1 MKKIIQFIL
10 KILAK
15 TVLTKYRPE
24 IVGITGSLG
33 KTSAKEAIATVLSAK
48 FKVRSNVKNYNNEF
62 GLPLTILGI
71 KSPGR
76 SFVGW
81 LGVIARAIGLII
93 FTDKNYPQVLILEM
107 GVDKP
112 GDMDYLN
119 SIVSP
124 QVAVLT
130 MIGLSHLEN
139 FGTQAKLS
147 AEKKKIFDNLDKSG
161 WAVVNIDSEKIKE
174 IIPDLKH
181 KTMSYGLDASADV
194 RAINIVF
201 KFQEEDVSEDLL
213 GINFKIAY
221 KDSYIP
227 VLLPR
232 AISRGAISAA
242 LAGFTVGLVH
252 DFNPLE
258 IAKSLGEFA
267 PPPGRMNL
275 IAGLNGCIVIDDT
288 YNAAPQSVLSALD
301 TLDEMKVG
309 KNKHK
314 WIILADML
322 ELGEASE
329 ISHLEIG
336 ERVAQIKKA
345 SLLTLGQEA
354 LYIGIGAREHKMPE
368 EDMQHFNNH
377 QEIIEFM
384 SERLEAGDL
393 VLVKGSQGMRMEKV
407 VKGLMLEP
415 ELANELLVRQG
426 QDWQK

>member
-1 MKKIIQFIL
+1 MKKIVQFIL

-15 TVLTKYRPE
+15 TVLAKYQPE
-24 IVGITGSLG
+24 IIGITGSLG
-33 KTSAKEAIATVLSAK
+33 KTSAKEAISAVLSAK
-48 FKVRSNVKNYNNEF
+48 FSVRSSFKNYNNEF

-76 SFVGW
+76 SMVGW
-81 LGVIARAIGLII
+81 LLVMMRAVGLII
-93 FTDKNYPQVLILEM
+93 FKNKNYPQVLILEM
-107 GVDKP
+107 GVDKS

-124 QVAVLT
+124 HVAVLT

-147 AEKKKIFDNLDKSG
+147 AEKKKIFDNLDKTG
-161 WAVVNIDSEKIKE
+161 WAIVNVDSEKIKE
-174 IIPDLKH
+174 MVGDLKH
-181 KTMSYGLDASADV
+181 KTISYGVDASADV
-194 RAINIVF
+194 RAINVAF
-201 KFQEEDVSEDLL
+201 KFQESDATDDLL

-232 AISRGAISAA
+232 AISSGAVSAA
-242 LAGFTVGLVH
+242 LAGFAVGIVH
-252 DFNPLE
+252 DLNPLD
-258 IAKSLGEFA
+258 IAESLGEFA

-275 IAGLNGCIVIDDT
+275 IAGLNGSIIIDDT
-288 YNAAPQSVLSALD
+288 YNSAPQSALAALD
-301 TLDEMKVG
+301 ILEAMKVA

-314 WIILADML
+314 WIVLADML

-329 ISHLEIG
+329 AGHLEVG
-336 ERVAQIKKA
+336 ERVAKIKTTN
-345 SLLTLGQEA
+345 LLTLGQEA

-377 QEIIEFM
+377 KEIIEFL
-384 SERLEAGDL
+384 SDRLEAGDL

-407 VKGLMLEP
+407 VKGLMAEP
-415 ELANELLVRQG
+415 ETASELLVRQG
-426 QDWQK
+426 RDWRD

>member
-1 MKKIIQFIL
+1 MKKIVQFIL

-15 TVLTKYRPE
+15 TVLAKYQPE
-24 IVGITGSLG
+24 IIGITGSLG
-33 KTSAKEAIATVLSAK
+33 KTSAKDAISAVLSAK
-48 FKVRSNVKNYNNEF
+48 FSVRSNIKNYNNEF

-76 SFVGW
+76 SIFGW
-81 LGVIARAIGLII
+81 LGVIIRALGIII
-93 FTDKNYPQVLILEM
+93 FTDKQYPQVLILEM

-112 GDMDYLN
+112 FDMDYLN

-124 QVAVLT
+124 HVAVLT

-147 AEKKKIFDNLDKSG
+147 AEKKKIFDNLDKTG
-161 WAVVNIDSEKIKE
+161 WAIVNVDSEKIKE
-174 IIPDLKH
+174 MVGDLKH
-181 KTMSYGLDASADV
+181 KTISYGVDESADV
-194 RAINIVF
+194 RAINVAF
-201 KFQEEDVSEDLL
+201 KFQEDDATDDLL

-232 AISRGAISAA
+232 AISSGAVSAA
-242 LAGFTVGLVH
+242 LAGFAVGIVH
-252 DFNPLE
+252 DLNPLD
-258 IAKSLGEFA
+258 IAESLGEFA

-275 IAGLNGCIVIDDT
+275 IAGLNGSIIIDDT
-288 YNAAPQSVLSALD
+288 YNSAPQSALAALD
-301 TLDEMKVG
+301 ILDAMKVA

-314 WIILADML
+314 WIVLADML

-329 ISHLEIG
+329 AGHLEVG
-336 ERVAQIKKA
+336 ERVAKIKKTN
-345 SLLTLGQEA
+345 LLTLGQEA

-377 QEIIEFM
+377 KEIIEFL
-384 SERLEAGDL
+384 SDRLEAGDL

-407 VKGLMLEP
+407 VKGLMAEP
-415 ELANELLVRQG
+415 ETASELLVRQG
-426 QDWQK
+426 RDWKN

>member
-15 TVLTKYRPE
+15 TVLAKYKPE
-24 IVGITGSLG
+24 IVGVTGSLG
-33 KTSAKEAIATVLSAK
+33 KTSAKEAISAVLGVK
-48 FKVRSNVKNYNNEF
+48 FSTRSNIKNYNNEF

-76 SFVGW
+76 SLWGW
-81 LGVIARAIGLII
+81 LGVLVGALGLII
-93 FTDKNYPQVLILEM
+93 FNNRNYPQILILEM
-107 GVDKP
+107 GVDKS

-119 SIVSP
+119 SIISP
-124 QVAVLT
+124 HVAVLT

-139 FGTQAKLS
+139 FGTQAKLT

-161 WAVVNIDSEKIKE
+161 WAIINIDNEKIKE
-174 IIPDLKH
+174 MTPDLKH
-181 KTMSYGLDASADV
+181 KTLSYGTDASADV
-194 RAINIVF
+194 RAINISF
-201 KFQEEDVSEDLL
+201 KFQEDDATDDLL

-232 AISRGAISAA
+232 AISPGAVSAA
-242 LAGFTVGLVH
+242 LAGFAVGIVH
-252 DFNPLE
+252 DLNPLE
-258 IAKSLGEFA
+258 IAESLGEFS

-275 IAGLNGCIVIDDT
+275 IAGLNGSIIIDDT
-288 YNAAPQSVLSALD
+288 YNAAPQSAIAALD
-301 TLDEMKVG
+301 VLDAMKVD
-309 KNKHK
+309 KNRHK
-314 WIILADML
+314 WIVLADML

-329 ISHLEIG
+329 ASHLEVG
-336 ERVAQIKKA
+336 ERVAKIKNVN
-345 SLLTLGQEA
+345 LLTLGQEA

-368 EDMQHFNNH
+368 ENMQHFNNH
-377 QEIIEFM
+377 KEIVEFL

-407 VKGLMLEP
+407 VKGLMAEP
-415 ELANELLVRQG
+415 ETASELLVRQG
-426 QDWQK
+426 QDWVS